1 MKKEKEVCFVYSHEF
16 NGKFYVKVED
26 FKEVIERLISI
37 REENRKLEKRIIELE
52 KEREFLLEAHSV
64 SAE

>member
-1 MKKEKEVCFVYSHEF
+1 MKKEKSEWKLKLTKEQEEEVIKKWVMAMT
-16 NGKFYVKVED
+16 KI
-26 FKEVIERLISI
+26 IERLE
-37 REENRKLEKRIIELE
+37 EENKKLKKRVIELE